1 MAVVR
6 NLLVEALGLLTAEMQ
21 EEHKYGKDIL
31 CPVTLMQGMLTKRE
45 RHIKKLNPN
54 FVLVLHILSFLTLL
68 SKQTYILIPCSYFWQ
83 DFSEVLGR
91 TVD

>member
-21 EEHKYGKDIL
+21 EEHKYGKDII

-45 RHIKKLNPN
+45 HHIRKLNIN
-54 FVLVLHILSFLTLL
+54 SVLVIHILFFLMLL
-68 SKQTYILIPCSYFWQ
+68 SKQTCILVPCFYF
-83 DFSEVLGR
+83 
-91 TVD
+91 